1 MYLLMLAVIGGTSA
15 VLAVLAWPHRR
26 NRGFVHFFAMEVAT
40 TWWLF
45 CYLGEQLDPAHSRFW
60 FAAKFPGIGLI
71 TASWFLFTLNY
82 VGHPP
87 RAAAWRVVYVWPI
100 VLGPL
105 LLTNDAHRLFFR
117 EVIFRNELVGLNGPV
132 FPFHLALSYA
142 YTLGAVGLLVRDWLR
157 THRFQSVLL
166 AVGTLLPL
174 GANILNEFAKA
185 WPSVAAWLPL
195 NPTLPA
201 FGLTATF
208 LGWAVLR
215 YRLLDPRPVARDMLF
230 ESMPDPVVVLNEA
243 GVVVDANGAAE
254 AVLGEADRPILGR
267 RWTSA
272 VAGALGWNDLSSGK
286 LQRTEQPWLV
296 GGATRWYDAERR
308 ALSDRHGRDVGAL
321 LMLRDITTR
330 KQLEE
335 RLRQQSYSDELTGLS
350 NRRHFEDESAR
361 LKASR
366 EFPVAIVEFDVDG
379 LKAINDGLGHAA
391 GDALLKSLASFLRHF
406 FRGGD
411 RVFRIGVVELVTLLP
426 ATTAAEADA
435 VAGRLAEGL
444 ISFNESSGLSL
455 RFSTGWAVAERP
467 AGWEAALQQA
477 DAMLYRQKRALR

>member
-1 MYLLMLAVIGGTSA
+1 M
-15 VLAVLAWPHRR
+15 
-26 NRGFVHFFAMEVAT
+26 
-40 TWWLF
+40 
-45 CYLGEQLDPAHSRFW
+45 
-60 FAAKFPGIGLI
+60 
-71 TASWFLFTLNY
+71 
-82 VGHPP
+82 
-87 RAAAWRVVYVWPI
+87 
-100 VLGPL
+100 
-105 LLTNDAHRLFFR
+105 
-117 EVIFRNELVGLNGPV
+117 
-132 FPFHLALSYA
+132 
-142 YTLGAVGLLVRDWLR
+142 
-157 THRFQSVLL
+157 
-166 AVGTLLPL
+166 
-174 GANILNEFAKA
+174 
-185 WPSVAAWLPL
+185 PL

-243 GVVVDANGAAE
+243 GVIVDANGAAE
-254 AVLGEADRPILGR
+254 AVLAEADRPILGR

-272 VAGALGWNDLSSGK
+272 VAGALGWNGLSSGK

-335 RLRQQSYSDELTGLS
+335 QLRQQSYSDELTGLS

-366 EFPVAIVEFDVDG
+366 EFPVAIFAFDVDG
-379 LKAINDGLGHAA
+379 LKAINDGQGHAA
-391 GDALLKSLASFLRHF
+391 GDALLKSMASFLRHF

-411 RVFRIGVVELVTLLP
+411 RVFRIGGDEFVTLLP
-426 ATTAAEADA
+426 ATSAAEADA
-435 VAGRLAEGL
+435 VAGRLTEGL
-444 ISFNESSGLSL
+444 IAFNESSGCHCCFPRVGRWPS
-455 RFSTGWAVAERP
+455 GPPGGKRP
-467 AGWEAALQQA
+467 CSRP
-477 DAMLYRQKRALR
+477 MRLYRRKRALR